1 MASEITDIIQTLA
14 AHGFRLTAHINAE
27 QAVSSAAK
35 AATMGAFKPIMTFS
49 ESI

>member
-1 MASEITDIIQTLA
+1 VASEVPDIIQTLA

-27 QAVSSAAK
+27 QAASSAAK
-35 AATMGAFKPIMTFS
+35 AATMDASKTIMTFS